1 MPLLTVDIWDTL
13 LRRRCHPD
21 EVKLFVARYLWL
33 KHRPRLRP
41 PHDTPWALFELRR
54 ACEAQI
60 GQRTRAAGFDDEY
73 GIADVLATWI
83 AAAFSDPLPA
93 PQRDALVQELLE
105 VEVAQECRMAVPDS
119 QIQTVLASYGDLRPV
134 LVSDFYLG
142 AAHLTRIL
150 RHAYPTLEP
159 RAIYVSCDVGWN
171 KRSGRL
177 FEHVY
182 RELHAA
188 PQTHVHVGDH
198 PHSDV
203 AVPRRLGAQ
212 AVHYSN
218 PPSERLRRRR
228 EHCFARRTET
238 LEPYV
243 RDLRAQLAAAV
254 PGSAPRAQLPAGL
267 FELGRSHALLFYA
280 FVLFCIEQATQAG
293 AERVYYFTREGV
305 FFRRLHEHIR
315 TAAPLGIL
323 IPPGELL
330 EVSRLATFLPSL
342 REFTPHEFMRI
353 WNLYS
358 TQSVGAL
365 CATLGLDA
373 TQFERFWTRHGL
385 NPEEPIRYPWQ
396 DPRVLAL
403 LADDELRDLWDA
415 IRQQRRARLLR
426 YLAAHGITP
435 DQRRL
440 FIVDIGWRGTI
451 QDNLAYLLPD
461 VHVHGVYFALKQL
474 LNEQPSN
481 VDKVA
486 FGPDEN
492 RDAPVKTLSI
502 HHVAPLEM
510 LTNCPGGSVR
520 AYEDTPAGAV
530 ATRDANPGEDAVH
543 AGFTQHFQQC
553 VLSAAPVLSE
563 WVRTHAFTA
572 QELRPHALG
581 MLRELICDPPR
592 PLVQAYFALHH
603 NEQFG
608 LGRYVGKQQRFPY
621 GLAVLGL
628 VSRARRSAF
637 VRFLDATGWP
647 QGFLRY
653 HGLGPLCRVYNR
665 AVETRRARSSA

>member
-21 EVKLFVARYLWL
+21 EIKLFVARYLWL
-33 KHRPRLRP
+33 KHRPHLRS
-41 PHDTPWALFELRR
+41 PHDTPWTLFELRR

-60 GQRTRAAGFDDEY
+60 GQQTCAAGFDDEY
-73 GIADVLATWI
+73 RIADVLSAWI
-83 AAAFSDPLPA
+83 TTAFREPLPA

-105 VEVAQECRMAVPDS
+105 VEVAHECRMAVPDS
-119 QIQTVLASYGDLRPV
+119 QIQSVLASHGDLRPV

-150 RHAYPTLEP
+150 RHAYPNLEP

-182 RELHAA
+182 RELQTTPH
-188 PQTHVHVGDH
+188 THVHVGDH

-243 RDLRAQLAAAV
+243 RDLRARLATAASA
-254 PGSAPRAQLPAGL
+254 SAPAAQLPARL
-267 FELGRSHALLFYA
+267 FELGRRYALLFYT

-293 AERVYYFTREGV
+293 AERIYYFTREGV
-305 FFRRLHEHIR
+305 FFRQLHEHLR
-315 TAAPLGIL
+315 AAAPLGTS
-323 IPPGELL
+323 IPPSELL

-358 TQSVGAL
+358 TQSIESL
-365 CATLGLDA
+365 CATLGLEA
-373 TQFERFWTRHGL
+373 APFAGFWARH
-385 NPEEPIRYPWQ
+385 NFDPREPIRYPWQ
-396 DPRVLAL
+396 DPRMHAL
-403 LADDELRDLWDA
+403 LADDELRDLWDTV
-415 IRQQRRARLLR
+415 RRQRRAQLLS
-426 YLAAHGITP
+426 YLAARGITP
-435 DQRRL
+435 HQRQL
-440 FIVDIGWRGTI
+440 FVVDIGWRGTI

-461 VHVHGVYFALKQL
+461 VQVQGVYFALKQL
-474 LNEQPSN
+474 LNEQPPN
-481 VDKVA
+481 VRKLA

-492 RDAPVKTLSI
+492 RDAPVATLAI
-502 HHVAPLEM
+502 HHVAPIEM

-520 AYEDTPAGAV
+520 AYEETPTGAI
-530 ATRDANPGEDAVH
+530 ATRDANPDEDAVH
-543 AGFTQHFQQC
+543 ADFTQHFQRG

-563 WVRTHAFTA
+563 WVSTHAFTA

-581 MLRELICDPPR
+581 MLRELVCDPPGS
-592 PLVQAYFALHH
+592 LAQAYFALHH

-608 LGRYVGKQQRFPY
+608 LGRYVWKQRRFPY
-621 GLAVLGL
+621 GLAALGL
-628 VSRARRSAF
+628 VSRAQRSAL

-653 HGLGPLCRVYNR
+653 HGLGLLCRVYNR
-665 AVETRRARSSA
+665 AVEARRARAPR